1 MYVLSGQ
8 SLAAADWFRPESMGL
23 TLEERKSAAT
33 LTAGPEAPAV
43 QVGAWMRDDQEPGNG
58 IVWRV
63 KSTENQ
69 YGTETRTITLE
80 HIVNTLKD
88 EVMFGEHGPK
98 EITGNSSA
106 TTCTAKQAVQYI
118 LGKTNLWALGTFD
131 SAYDE
136 ITNPYSFSGENLF
149 AALETV
155 TGSLEDAHWAY
166 DLSAL
171 PFKLS
176 IVKDTDDIESEM
188 RMSRNI
194 RTIRRTVDRTRMFT
208 RLYPIGENNLHI
220 NGEYVSRNESTYGT
234 ICKIETES
242 SKKTEPELKR
252 WARERLKRHCKPTVT
267 VVVDG
272 LELSRDTGEPLDG
285 FTICRKC
292 RVPLPEFGTTITE
305 KITKL
310 QWSDKIREPDKV
322 TVTLANNREDVATI
336 LNRQTAKSGGGARA
350 KAKKDEEDHAWLDD
364 TTDHVQMVA
373 EAIIGQGPDGVDW
386 SRVATLGV
394 DGEGIHGRVTRAEGY
409 IVTMQGIL
417 EMDEERFL
425 LAFSMMDSM
434 RSEFRLSAESL
445 RIAFENDINCTRS
458 EFLMTAESLRI
469 GFENDLSS
477 TRSEFLMTAESLR
490 ISFENDLAS
499 ARSEFSMT
507 AESLRIAF
515 ENDLSSTRS
524 EFAMTA
530 ESLRI
535 GFENDLASTR
545 SEFQMTAESL
555 RIDFENDL
563 SSTRSE
569 FLMTA
574 ESLRIAFEN
583 ENTSLRSAIEVEAGR
598 IGLIVEGSG
607 SSASVKRAAIIASI
621 NRKTGASQVLI
632 EANEI
637 DIRGIVDDLKGYDIE
652 AESLKAHQI
661 TSDGECS
668 IDTLVVDNLQIGEY
682 PVNVVDAQVSGN
694 VLTITYADGET
705 ETFSKATTTSGSWS
719 GRYYTARVFQN
730 STQVN
735 SQTGIVYNGLVGTG
749 EITLSGT
756 TLYRDF
762 IVYSDDGEG
771 NADTTIMQKSV
782 GISASSFLQE
792 KTVNPDVSVVNV
804 TPDSGKL
811 GLSKVVVTA
820 AVKQAKTVSPDVSAQ
835 EVTPDSGYY
844 GLSKVTV
851 TAAVKQAKTVSPDV
865 SAQEVTPDSGYYGL
879 SKVTVTAA
887 VKQAKTVSPDVSAQD
902 VTPDSGYYG
911 LSKVTVTAAVKQAK
925 TVNPGVSAQDVTPDS
940 GYYGLSKVTVTAA
953 VKQAKTASASTTQ
966 AVEVTP
972 DSGYYGLSKVT
983 INQINTQSKTV
994 SPSTSAQTV
1003 LPDSGYLLSSVTVNA
1018 AADRYNDALNTVNA
1032 SITLDDTQ
1040 ANYTAASG
1048 HSTINFTANH
1058 ASGAYYYLTA
1068 VTSYTKADGTTGYK
1082 LKRGVRIHVNV
1093 PNSGITGLTRFYGAN
1108 GAETPTLYYRDT
1120 NNNLQ
1125 SAGAHKWYWKD

>member
-1 MYVLSGQ
+1 VYVLSGQ

-88 EVMFGEHGPK
+88 EVMFGEHEPK

-118 LGKTNLWALGTFD
+118 LGKTNLWTLGTFD

-155 TGSLEDAHWAY
+155 TGSLEDAHWEY

-220 NGEYVSRNESTYGT
+220 NGEYVSRNESTYGM

-350 KAKKDEEDHAWLDD
+350 KAKKDEEDHAWIDD
-364 TTDHVQMVA
+364 TTEHVQLVA
-373 EAIIGQGPDGVDW
+373 EAIIGHGLDGVDW

-469 GFENDLSS
+469 AFENDLSS
-477 TRSEFLMTAESLR
+477 TRSEFLMTSESLR
-490 ISFENDLAS
+490 V
-499 ARSEFSMT
+499 
-507 AESLRIAF
+507 
-515 ENDLSSTRS
+515 
-524 EFAMTA
+524 
-530 ESLRI
+530 
-535 GFENDLASTR
+535 
-545 SEFQMTAESL
+545 Q
-555 RIDFENDL
+555 FENDL

-569 FLMTA
+569 FLMTSESLRVQFENDLSSTRSEFLMTSESLRVQFENDLSSTRSEFNMTA

-607 SSASVKRAAIIASI
+607 SGASVKRAAIIASI
-621 NRKTGASQVLI
+621 NRKTGASSVLI

-668 IDTLVVDNLQIGEY
+668 IDTLVVDSLQIGDY
-682 PVNVVDAQVSGN
+682 PVNVVDAQVSEN

-735 SQTGIVYNGLVGTG
+735 SQTGIVYDGLVGTG
-749 EITLSGT
+749 EIMLSGT

-851 TAAVKQAKTVSPDV
+851 TAAVKQAKTVSP
-865 SAQEVTPDSGYYGL
+865 G
-879 SKVTVTAA
+879 
-887 VKQAKTVSPDVSAQD
+887 VSAQD

-925 TVNPGVSAQDVTPDS
+925 TVNPDVSAQDVTPDS

-966 AVEVTP
+966 AVDVTP

-1003 LPDSGYLLSSVTVNA
+1003 LPDSGYLLSSVTINA
-1018 AADRYNDALNTVNA
+1018 YTDRYNEAIGTVNA

-1040 ANYTAASG
+1040 ANYSAASG

-1082 LKRGVRIHVNV
+1082 LRRGVRIHVNV
-1093 PNSGITGLTRFYGAN
+1093 PSSGITGLTRFYGAN

>member
-1 MYVLSGQ
+1 VYVLSGQ

-118 LGKTNLWALGTFD
+118 LGKTNLWTLGTFD

-155 TGSLEDAHWAY
+155 TGSLEDAHWEY

-350 KAKKDEEDHAWLDD
+350 KAKKDEEDHAWIDD
-364 TTDHVQMVA
+364 TTEHVQLVA
-373 EAIIGQGPDGVDW
+373 EAIIGHGLDGVDW

-469 GFENDLSS
+469 SFENDLSS

-490 ISFENDLAS
+490 IGFENDLASTRSEFNMTAESLRISFESDIAS

-507 AESLRIAF
+507 AESLRVAF
-515 ENDLSSTRS
+515 ESEAGSIRSEMAQTANEWSVKISGVTGSDGKVTVASIVAGINAQEGDSYVKLQADKIDLSGYVT
-524 EFAMTA
+524 MTSFNA
-530 ESLRI
+530 TKGKVDNLT
-535 GFENDLASTR
+535 GGT
-545 SEFQMTAESL
+545 
-555 RIDFENDL
+555 
-563 SSTRSE
+563 
-569 FLMTA
+569 
-574 ESLRIAFEN
+574 
-583 ENTSLRSAIEVEAGR
+583 
-598 IGLIVEGSG
+598 IVEGFCKASLVVGTTVTANNTFTHDGDTIYKRSMKWTSSG
-607 SSASVKRAAIIASI
+607 SAIATVHATGDTTSI
-621 NRKTGASQVLI
+621 ILNHSHDMT
-632 EANEI
+632 
-637 DIRGIVDDLKGYDIE
+637 VD
-652 AESLKAHQI
+652 S
-661 TSDGECS
+661 
-668 IDTLVVDNLQIGEY
+668 
-682 PVNVVDAQVSGN
+682 SGN
-694 VLTITYADGET
+694 VTVGDAQ
-705 ETFSKATTTSGSWS
+705 TTTGTFNIADTAFYKARVASAWNSGGATAKADQASQYAPYGGSVVIKIQYVDNEGTTKDTGRSVTIWNTSCSHTFGDLSCGNGTYYPSTYGWS
-719 GRYYTARVFQN
+719 GF
-730 STQVN
+730 
-735 SQTGIVYNGLVGTG
+735 
-749 EITLSGT
+749 
-756 TLYRDF
+756 
-762 IVYSDDGEG
+762 
-771 NADTTIMQKSV
+771 
-782 GISASSFLQE
+782 
-792 KTVNPDVSVVNV
+792 
-804 TPDSGKL
+804 
-811 GLSKVVVTA
+811 SKVVANCGHTFGT
-820 AVKQAKTVSPDVSAQ
+820 KSISSNGTF
-835 EVTPDSGYY
+835 Y
-844 GLSKVTV
+844 
-851 TAAVKQAKTVSPDV
+851 
-865 SAQEVTPDSGYYGL
+865 
-879 SKVTVTAA
+879 
-887 VKQAKTVSPDVSAQD
+887 
-902 VTPDSGYYG
+902 
-911 LSKVTVTAAVKQAK
+911 
-925 TVNPGVSAQDVTPDS
+925 
-940 GYYGLSKVTVTAA
+940 
-953 VKQAKTASASTTQ
+953 AST
-966 AVEVTP
+966 
-972 DSGYYGLSKVT
+972 DGYSGF
-983 INQINTQSKTV
+983 
-994 SPSTSAQTV
+994 
-1003 LPDSGYLLSSVTVNA
+1003 SSVTVSGVGCTHTFGELSCGNGTYYPSTYGYSGFSKVV
-1018 AADRYNDALNTVNA
+1018 ADC
-1032 SITLDDTQ
+1032 
-1040 ANYTAASG
+1040 G
-1048 HSTINFTANH
+1048 HSFKVKSISSNGTFKASDDGVNGYSRVTVSGVRTVEHTKCADSLTRKGVYAVLYAPDDDGITVSVKLKNISAAGRCWYYRSSSQSTFTA
-1058 ASGAYYYLTA
+1058 
-1068 VTSYTKADGTTGYK
+1068 YTE
-1082 LKRGVRIHVNV
+1082 
-1093 PNSGITGLTRFYGAN
+1093 S
-1108 GAETPTLYYRDT
+1108 
-1120 NNNLQ
+1120 
-1125 SAGAHKWYWKD
+1125 